1 MNATPSSVEMLA
13 SLVGFDTTSRRSNLA
28 LIDFVRAFLD
38 NQGVSYRLSA
48 NEAGDKA
55 NLHATLGPVGAGG
68 VALCGHVDT
77 VPVDGQTWASDPFTL
92 HREGDRL
99 HARGAA
105 DMKGFVACALAAVPR
120 LRGMALARPL
130 HLFLTYDEE
139 TTCAGARRL
148 VADLAESGLRPDCC
162 IVGEP
167 SGMQPFSAHKG
178 KLDVRV
184 EVRGRAG
191 HSAMPA
197 SGVNAVHAGA
207 EAIARIVAR
216 ARRRAVEGPFEDGF
230 DPPHTTLHVG
240 PFRGGEILN
249 IIPDAAAFMMEWRTI
264 PGDDAHADLN
274 ALGAEIAA
282 EIEPG
287 MHAVDPA
294 TGFTWT
300 VVSDLPGLALD
311 PDGELAGRIRQ
322 LTGANRCGKV
332 SYVTEGGIFQQEG
345 GIPTII
351 CGPGHI
357 AQAHRPDEYV
367 TGEQLAACDDFLGR
381 LAAQMLV

>member
-38 NQGVSYRLSA
+38 NHGVSYRLSA
-48 NEAGDKA
+48 NEARDKA
-55 NLHATLGPVGAGG
+55 NLHAIIGPQTAGG

-77 VPVDGQTWASDPFTL
+77 VPVDGQTWATDPFRL
-92 HREGDRL
+92 HRAGEKL

-120 LRGMALARPL
+120 WCGMALARPL
-130 HLFLTYDEE
+130 HLCITYDEE

-148 VADLAESGLRPDCC
+148 VADLAESGLRPDFCV
-162 IVGEP
+162 VGEP
-167 SGMQPFSAHKG
+167 SGMQPVSAHKG

-184 EVRGRAG
+184 AVRGRAG
-191 HSAMPA
+191 HSAVPA
-197 SGVNAVHAGA
+197 SGVNAVHAA
-207 EAIARIVAR
+207 AAAITRIVAR
-216 ARRRAVEGPFEDGF
+216 AERRAAEGPFEAGF

-240 PFRGGEILN
+240 TFRGGAILN
-249 IIPDAAAFMMEWRTI
+249 IIPDAAEFVMEWRTI
-264 PGDDAHADLN
+264 PGDDAQAELA
-274 ALGAEIAA
+274 ALRAQIAA

-287 MHAVDPA
+287 MHAVDPD

-300 VVSDLPGLALD
+300 VMSSLPGLALD
-311 PDGELAGRIRQ
+311 PDGALAGRMRQ
-322 LTGANRCGKV
+322 LTGANHTEKV
-332 SYVTEGGIFQQEG
+332 SYMTEGGIYQQEG

-367 TGEQLAACDDFLGR
+367 TLDQLAACDAFLGR